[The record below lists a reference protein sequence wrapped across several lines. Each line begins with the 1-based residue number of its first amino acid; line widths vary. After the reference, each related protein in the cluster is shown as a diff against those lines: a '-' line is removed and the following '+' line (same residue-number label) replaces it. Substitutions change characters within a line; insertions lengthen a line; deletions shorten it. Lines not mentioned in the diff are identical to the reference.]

1 MKAEVD
7 WKNTLREET
16 HKKNLEMEK
25 TERAHK
31 AELEKIENQRNT
43 DNLLKNQEINELT
56 KTFQSESERMKE
68 ILSNKE
74 KTIDTLSVENHKE
87 KARVLALTRDY

>member
-1 MKAEVD
+1 
-7 WKNTLREET
+7 
-16 HKKNLEMEK
+16 
-25 TERAHK
+25 
-31 AELEKIENQRNT
+31 
-43 DNLLKNQEINELT
+43 
-56 KTFQSESERMKE
+56 MKE